1 MTEKQYKKAMSRKPK
16 GRPGI
21 AYDKLNL
28 FLDHNPDVAPIYWAL
43 YDCLSL
49 VEVIVNDDVEG
60 HPKLPYTKLSGDQ
73 KIALIK
79 SHARK
84 MVVEAY
90 RTGSV

>member
-28 FLDHNPDVAPIYWAL
+28 FLDHNPDVTPIYWAL
-43 YDCLSL
+43 MNALSL
-49 VEVIVNDDVEG
+49 VECIANDNVEG
-60 HPKLPYTKLSGDQ
+60 DL
-73 KIALIK
+73 K
-79 SHARK
+79 SHARR
-84 MVVEAY
+84 MTVAAY